1 MRLNYSK
8 LFSALCL
15 LAVVVLFFQTGA
27 IRDLASSS
35 DPGARLL
42 PYIGEALLAICALIV
57 LVSKGESESFLDKAG
72 WIRLAI
78 VLGCMLLYALGLNY
92 LGFLISTPVA
102 VVVFVYLLKEDEKV
116 SPVITALLVVI
127 LTVGLYFLFT
137 KGFSIFLPKGKLF

>member
-1 MRLNYSK
+1 MKLNYSK
-8 LFSALCL
+8 LFSAICL
-15 LAVVVLFFQTGA
+15 LAVVVLFFQTSA

-42 PYIGEALLAICALIV
+42 PYIGEAILAFCSILI
-57 LVSKGESESFLDKAG
+57 LVSKGETESYLDKAG
-72 WIRLAI
+72 WIKLAI

-102 VVVFVYLLKEDEKV
+102 VVIFVYLLKEDEKV
-116 SPVITALLVVI
+116 NPIITLLLVI
-127 LTVGLYFLFT
+127 SLTAGLYFLFT

>member
-1 MRLNYSK
+1 MKLNYSK
-8 LFSALCL
+8 LFSAICL

-42 PYIGEALLAICALIV
+42 PYIGEAILAFCSILI
-57 LVSKGESESFLDKAG
+57 LVSKGETESYLDKTG
-72 WIRLAI
+72 WIKLAI

-102 VVVFVYLLKEDEKV
+102 VVIFVYLLKEDEKV
-116 SPVITALLVVI
+116 NPIITLLLVI
-127 LTVGLYFLFT
+127 SLTAGLYFLFT
-137 KGFSIFLPKGKLF
+137 KGFSIFLPKGRLF